1 MDTIIL
7 LEIAGVLASW
17 AVVAFAIWKWGPGVR
32 KRSVPC
38 PNLNVHAE
46 VLTDQRESE
55 FGCLRV
61 VDIRDCSLIP
71 SAVVT
76 CQKDCL
82 AHL

>member
-17 AVVAFAIWKWGPGVR
+17 AVVGYAIWKWGPGIR

-38 PNLNVHAE
+38 PNLKVQAD
-46 VLTDQRESE
+46 VVADQRESE
-55 FGCLRV
+55 FGCLRI
-61 VDIRDCSLIP
+61 VDIRDCLLIP

-76 CQKDCL
+76 CKKDCL